1 MPIIGRF
8 PPFGKRFFRRARKVL
23 GTAHFSHFWRAVAVL
38 AGMHGRRSLDRM
50 QKLMGGKRTRQAIAH
65 FLTQAEWDAPELLQ
79 QTAMDRLRELGLSR
93 GETVYLIVDDTQK
106 QKRGK
111 LMAAVSKIFLH
122 AEKVYAQ
129 GHTILGCA
137 LVYRGVVIPY
147 RVSLWCSE
155 ESCATSQLEDDPL
168 DRITFRKLTELA
180 ADAIREV
187 GLPAGVKAI
196 TLFDSY
202 YLCPKVIKACADQG
216 FRYVGVAKKNRNFT
230 PDGRWWDKRKLKSY
244 GANVL
249 KRTSR
254 PRTVRGKRYHLA
266 ERVGNLSKAG
276 RVKLVFSRRPGEKR
290 WIALATNETRW
301 SVQTVLGHYLCR
313 WGIEVFF
320 KMSKQHLGLGD
331 YQLLR
336 YRGIVRYLCL
346 VLIASL
352 LLTHLGI
359 QRLGAKAKTTTTLLQ
374 LPSLAQLQQVL
385 RDKLWDDLIDSF
397 ENSSQCRVAAR
408 KLKKRIQR

>member
-23 GTAHFSHFWRAVAVL
+23 GCCQFSHFWRAVIVL
-38 AGMHGRRSLDRM
+38 AGMHGRRNLDRM

-65 FLTQAEWDAPELLQ
+65 FLTQAEWDAPELLR
-79 QTAMDRLRELGLSR
+79 QTALDRLRELGLAR

-137 LVYRGVVIPY
+137 LAYRGVVIPY

-155 ESCATSQLEDDPL
+155 GNCKASQSEDDPI
-168 DRITFRKLTELA
+168 DRVTFRKLTELA

-187 GLPAGVKAI
+187 GLPKGVKAI

-202 YLCPKVIKACADQG
+202 YLCPAVIGACADQG
-216 FRYVGVAKKNRNFT
+216 FRYVGVAKKNRNFA
-230 PDGRWWDKRKLKSY
+230 PDGRPWDKRRLKSY
-244 GANVL
+244 GANL
-249 KRTSR
+249 LRREGKMTS
-254 PRTVRGKRYHLA
+254 VRGKRYRLA
-266 ERVGNLSKAG
+266 ERLGNLSKAG
-276 RVKLVFSRRPGEKR
+276 RIKLVFSRRPGETS
-290 WIALATNETRW
+290 WVALATNETRW
-301 SVQTVLGHYLCR
+301 SVQTVLSHYLFR

-359 QRLGAKAKTTTTLLQ
+359 QKLGAKAKTTNLLLK

-385 RDKLWDDLIDSF
+385 RDKLWDDVIASF
-397 ENSSQCRVAAR
+397 ETSPKHRAAAK
-408 KLKKRIQR
+408 KLKQRIQK

>member
-23 GTAHFSHFWRAVAVL
+23 GCAHFSHFWRVVTVL
-38 AGMHGRRSLDRM
+38 AGMHGRRNLDRM
-50 QKLMGGKRTRQAIAH
+50 QKLMGGKRTRQAMAH
-65 FLTQAEWDAPELLQ
+65 FLTKAEWDAPELLR
-79 QTAMDRLRELGLSR
+79 QTALDRLRELGLSR
-93 GETVYLIVDDTQK
+93 GETVYLILDDTQK

-122 AEKVYAQ
+122 AEKVCAQ
-129 GHTILGCA
+129 GHTILGA
-137 LVYRGVVIPY
+137 LSYRGVVIPY

-155 ESCATSQLEDDPL
+155 DNCEASQREDDPI
-168 DRITFRKLTELA
+168 DRITFCKLTELA
-180 ADAIREV
+180 AQAIREV
-187 GLPAGVKAI
+187 GLPKGVKAI

-202 YLCPKVIKACADQG
+202 YLCPAVTKACADQG
-216 FRYVGVAKKNRNFT
+216 FRFVGVAKKNRNFF
-230 PDGRWWDKRKLKSY
+230 PDGRPHDKRKLSGY

-249 KRTSR
+249 KREGR
-254 PRTVRGKRYHLA
+254 LKKVRGKTYRLA
-266 ERVGNLSKAG
+266 ERVGQLSKAG
-276 RVKLVFSRRPGEKR
+276 RIKLVFSRRPGETS
-290 WIALATNETRW
+290 WVALATNETRW
-301 SVQTVLGHYLCR
+301 SVQTVLAHYLFR

-359 QRLGAKAKTTTTLLQ
+359 QKLGAKAKTMTTLLQ

-385 RDKLWDDLIDSF
+385 RDKLWDDVIDSF
-397 ENSSQCRVAAR
+397 ETSSQCRVAAR

>member
-65 FLTQAEWDAPELLQ
+65 FLTQAEWDAPELLRQ
-79 QTAMDRLRELGLSR
+79 MAMDRLRELGLSR

-155 ESCATSQLEDDPL
+155 ENCAASQLEDDPI
-168 DRITFRKLTELA
+168 DRIPFRKLTELA
-180 ADAIREV
+180 ALAIREV
-187 GLPAGVKAI
+187 GLPSGVKAI

-202 YLCPKVIKACADQG
+202 YLCPQVIKACADQG

-230 PDGRWWDKRKLKSY
+230 PDGRWWDKRRLQSY

-301 SVQTVLGHYLCR
+301 SVQTVLGHYLFR

-359 QRLGAKAKTTTTLLQ
+359 QQLGAKAKTTTTLLQ
-374 LPSLAQLQQVL
+374 LPSLAQLQHVL

-397 ENSSQCRVAAR
+397 EASSQCRVAAR